1 MSKYLSRD
9 EILKNFET
17 YENDDAGNISDDE
30 EDDYLEIN
38 RESEDND
45 DQEDDEINCAGVP
58 KSESKMS
65 FQSFSI
71 EKDKSSSLKEE
82 TISSNVPKSESNMS
96 FQSFSMKK
104 DTSPSLEE
112 ETNYS
117 NAPKSESILPFQN
130 NEKEKPQTSSSIS
143 TSMFFHPPSI
153 TPSKKMTQSVSNF
166 IRNSANRS
174 SCKKVSVASKA
185 IKNKALNFKAKIL
198 PKKAEKICNDTKFY
212 GKLTKAML
220 SKNIAPYSW
229 NKEPELESFVP
240 LKFKGTKLSS
250 HRGIFYQKM

>member
-9 EILKNFET
+9 
-17 YENDDAGNISDDE
+17 ENDDAGNISDDE
-30 EDDYLEIN
+30 EADYLEIN

-71 EKDKSSSLKEE
+71 EKDTSLSLKEE
-82 TISSNVPKSESNMS
+82 TVSSNVPKSESKMS

-112 ETNYS
+112 KTNYS
-117 NAPKSESILPFQN
+117 NAPKSESILPVQN
-130 NEKEKPQTSSSIS
+130 NEKEKPQTSSTIS

-153 TPSKKMTQSVSNF
+153 TPKKITQSVSNF

-198 PKKAEKICNDTKFY
+198 PKKAKKFVMIQNS
-212 GKLTKAML
+212 TE
-220 SKNIAPYSW
+220 N
-229 NKEPELESFVP
+229 
-240 LKFKGTKLSS
+240 
-250 HRGIFYQKM
+250 